1 MNTEK
6 TTIMICGTGLDLLQR
21 LGNFP
26 CVIYRTG
33 VGSNT
38 EACFGCAKSTLGSS
52 AFKRAQTTGALDVK
66 EPSIEQYHRRRFRL
80 YTCMTN

>member
-6 TTIMICGTGLDLLQR
+6 TRIMICDTGLDLLQR
-21 LGNFP
+21 SGNFP
-26 CVIYRTG
+26 CVICRTG

-38 EACFGCAKSTLGSS
+38 EACFGCARSALDSN

-66 EPSIEQYHRRRFRL
+66 ELSHPSRKTIEGGLGYI
-80 YTCMTN
+80 

>member
-6 TTIMICGTGLDLLQR
+6 TTIMICCTGLDLLQR
-21 LGNFP
+21 SGNFP
-26 CVIYRTG
+26 CVICRTG

-38 EACFGCAKSTLGSS
+38 EACFGCTRSALGSN

-66 EPSIEQYHRRRFRL
+66 ELSHPSRRTIGGL
-80 YTCMTN
+80 GYI

>member
-6 TTIMICGTGLDLLQR
+6 TTIMICDTGLDLLQR
-21 LGNFP
+21 SGSIP
-26 CVIYRTG
+26 CVICRTG

-38 EACFGCAKSTLGSS
+38 DAYFGWARSALDSS

-66 EPSIEQYHRRRFRL
+66 ELSHIEEDHRRRFRL
-80 YTCMTN
+80 YMTN